1 MGPHFRHRR
10 RRNVDIMFAVVT
22 ALTACAAAWFVQS
35 ASAQD
40 PPCPSCPYRMPP
52 VGSPGGGS
60 SQGGGPIAAPTNPV
74 QALVSLGSITAGGG
88 VASLTGTVNADTG
101 AGSGTAASSSVQVN
115 VNGKP
120 VGVSSSGGFSATVD
134 TGSGSGR
141 QIVVS
146 ASEKSTGQTYTI
158 TIPAAAILASGG
170 PADAL
175 AQLDN
180 DQVTLM
186 IPQDGLVSVDGNPS
200 DAQVKA
206 KATTGIAQL
215 SLNGSNL
222 LPQLKGSAST
232 SSGGSGSGSGGS
244 GSGSGG
250 GSAAP
255 PPARPP
261 TPPPAGPPTAAP
273 TARAKV
279 PGTARNA
286 KLTVTATNGVTQTT
300 TVTVQRVRSVIRV
313 GRLMSVS
320 AFGARGIRITGVR
333 FKTSAV
339 ASAHRMNVTVTI
351 RDRRNYL
358 VRDAVVMLIPTA
370 RRTTISGSSARLT
383 GLLGKASFT
392 LPVAATKLGHRLYL
406 TVQARTP
413 RASTHLTRSVY
424 LTRRAG

>member
-10 RRNVDIMFAVVT
+10 RRNLDIMFAVVT
-22 ALTACAAAWFVQS
+22 VLTACAAWFVQS

-40 PPCPSCPYRMPP
+40 PPCQSCPYRMPP
-52 VGSPGGGS
+52 AGSPGGGS
-60 SQGGGPIAAPTNPV
+60 SQGGGPTAVPTSPV
-74 QALVSLGSITAGGG
+74 QALVSLGSITSSGG
-88 VASLTGTVNADTG
+88 VASLTGTVNAAAG
-101 AGSGTAASSSVQVN
+101 AVSGSGTGSGASVQVN

-120 VGVSSSGGFSATVD
+120 VGISSNGSFSATVG

-158 TIPAAAILASGG
+158 TIPAAAIKAGG
-170 PADAL
+170 ESADVL

-180 DQVTLM
+180 DQVTLL
-186 IPQDGLVSVDGNPS
+186 IPEDGLVSVDGNPS
-200 DAQVKA
+200 DAQVQA

-222 LPQLKGSAST
+222 LPQLKGSAGA
-232 SSGGSGSGSGGS
+232 SSGGSGS

-261 TPPPAGPPTAAP
+261 VGTPPTAAP
-273 TARAKV
+273 VARATV

-286 KLTVTATNGVTQTT
+286 RLTVTATNGASQTT

-320 AFGARGIRITGVR
+320 AFGARGIRITGVQ
-333 FKTSAV
+333 FETGAV
-339 ASAHRMNVTVTI
+339 ARTHRINVTVTV

-358 VRDAVVMLIPTA
+358 VRDAVVMLVPTA

-392 LPVAATKLGHRLYL
+392 LPVAATKLGHRLYV

-413 RASTHLTRSVY
+413 RAATHLTRSVY
-424 LTRRAG
+424 LTHRAG